1 MDYITTLAVAFSGL
15 IGLIILAII
24 LAGSHKAGGVA
35 TISNRQYARNRRIV
49 ANLKHEGAW
58 ERPIID
64 NRR

>member
-1 MDYITTLAVAFSGL
+1 MDYTTLAVALTGL
-15 IGLIILAII
+15 IGLIVLAVILA
-24 LAGSHKAGGVA
+24 STHKAGGVA
-35 TISNRQYARNRRIV
+35 TISNRQYARNQRMV